1 MKDNLYFCN
10 DITELFEQ
18 LEILYDKTNWRL
30 FIDTSKDSIKFV
42 LVYNG
47 NTLPSV
53 PIAYTTTMKKS
64 YENLKAILTSL
75 QYDGLNWNICADFKV
90 VAMLNG
96 LQLGY
101 TKFCCFLCLWNS
113 RAKAEHYVR
122 KDWLIRDKIE
132 QGKHNIMHKPLWKVI
147 GTCFFWQGKKN
158 YKKIQKSQKL

>member
-30 FIDTSKDSIKFV
+30 FIDTSKDSIKSV
-42 LVYNG
+42 LVHNG

-64 YENLKAILTSL
+64 YENLKAILTNL
-75 QYDGLNWNICADFKV
+75 QHDDLNWHICADLKV

-113 RAKAEHYVR
+113 RAKAEHYVC

-132 QGKHNIMHKPLWKVI
+132 QGKHNIMHKPLVKSDRDV
-147 GTCFFWQGKKN
+147 FFLTGQKK
-158 YKKIQKSQKL
+158 L